1 MPSLENLKKRAKQ
14 YVRWHRERHHPVAE
28 IIRAG
33 LPSYRH
39 LDDAQVL
46 AATFKLTDAQALLA
60 HELGFETWE
69 GLRQGLQAMP
79 DKTPHFSELPKLLSV
94 EPQLLVG
101 DIPASCQFYERLRF
115 SIAFTYGDPP
125 FYAQVHRDG
134 VRLNLRHVDT
144 PLVDASLHEAQDL
157 LSASINVDDVKAL
170 FLEYQASGIDF
181 HQNLR
186 TEPWGARTFILRDP
200 DGNLL
205 LFAGPGERAS

>member
-1 MPSLENLKKRAKQ
+1 MLSLENLKRRAKQ
-14 YVRWHRERHHPVAE
+14 YVRWHRERHYPVAE
-28 IIRAG
+28 IIRAC

-60 HELGFETWE
+60 RELGFETWE

-79 DKTPHFSELPKLLSV
+79 DKTPLSSEPPKLLSA
-94 EPQLLVG
+94 EPQLFVG
-101 DIPASCQFYERLRF
+101 DIPASCRFYERLRF

-134 VRLNLRHVDT
+134 VRLNLRHVDAL
-144 PLVDASLHEAQDL
+144 LVDPALRESEDL
-157 LSASINVDDVKAL
+157 LSVSITVDDVKTL
-170 FLEYQASGIDF
+170 FLEYQASGIEF
-181 HQNLR
+181 HQKLR

-205 LFAGPGERAS
+205 LFAGSGKSAS